1 MNSEKKII
9 VILPPE
15 FELYKAIDKNL
26 KHLGYTK
33 AVVLAPKFRHTFK
46 TRMVNFVLKHLLGRD
61 EYKRRIAAAY
71 YSKRVGQVVHRLA
84 TKSFDYAIVMR
95 PDLLEME
102 TLNEV
107 LRVANKTTAYQWD
120 GLERFPQ
127 VFEVIPLF
135 DRFFVFDPN
144 DAPKYKAKY
153 PNLLACTNFY
163 FDFPMSEVQVNP
175 NEVMYAGAYQ
185 EGLSLIHI

>member
-1 MNSEKKII
+1 
-9 VILPPE
+9 
-15 FELYKAIDKNL
+15 
-26 KHLGYTK
+26 
-33 AVVLAPKFRHTFK
+33 
-46 TRMVNFVLKHLLGRD
+46 
-61 EYKRRIAAAY
+61 
-71 YSKRVGQVVHRLA
+71 VGQVVHRLA

-163 FDFPMSEVQVNP
+163 FDFPMPEVQVNP

-185 EGLSLIHI
+185 EGRVGSLLKMVHELQKKN